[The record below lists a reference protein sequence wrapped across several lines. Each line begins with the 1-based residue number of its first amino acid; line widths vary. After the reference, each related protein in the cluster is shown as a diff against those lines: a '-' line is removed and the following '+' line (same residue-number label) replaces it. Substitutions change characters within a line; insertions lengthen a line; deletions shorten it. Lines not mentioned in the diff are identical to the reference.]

1 MEYFARQ
8 PLEIFALDANM
19 NRLNS
24 RIIYTS
30 LIWRRRYYE
39 PGEFQVTVFADDYDP
54 RWAYVYCY
62 DRPETGM
69 IQKVQYDDTAHT
81 PDGRDTVTV
90 SGFFLEEML
99 SWTTFLVEQTETETE
114 IIERPRNS
122 NNLPPMHTEL
132 EVWEDPTTGGLVYKD
147 LATGDYKGSDGQV
160 VDMGSDFVR
169 VDYVYNGKESIR
181 EDGSTGYWR
190 DAAGYY
196 TSEDG
201 KLHSVYYGSY
211 ETDTEATDDTYD
223 VSLKVGSTYFYYN
236 DAYNRYFAVRGVRK
250 KRADTYIGQLKAWE
264 RGPKTKEV
272 QVKGPWQRTEI
283 GEPEAVKDSVQLVY
297 GWVRKFWTNEMT
309 FVETDVTGIEK
320 AIDPSLKTL
329 REFAYSTLQEIEA
342 SLRITYDFEMDTW
355 AFWVYRG
362 DDLTQSANAPSETAI
377 ATLAASSD
385 YPVPDGYTALEYIQS
400 TGTQY
405 IDTLYKPNG
414 QTYVEMDAKIIAVG
428 SYPTLFGT
436 RDNNSDYFWLYNN
449 GNGSESTDFT
459 IAVKEKKLTVQAP
472 QFDRMTFSIGGGY
485 GYAGSSSTE
494 ADTSGLDCPYN
505 LYLLSA
511 NRNDVPNYNA
521 SARLYSTS
529 ITEGET
535 LIRDFVPCKRDSD
548 GTVGLYDTI
557 NGRFYA
563 NAGSG
568 SFVAGPEIARPA
580 DPEPT
585 PEPSGAG
592 RWQTFNDTWGSMY
605 DYSASTDD
613 SAYRNTCFVLYQYD
627 KPKSFDDEGYPA
639 VKPVFGEV
647 EDGSS
652 PTGSGWGR
660 VGFSVPYET
669 VQGYYEVYIGEDGE
683 TRKEV
688 YLDQR
693 NVKPSC
699 DQGWPR
705 DTIEWTTPGMPTPEQ
720 LGLTKCKDVY
730 DAFPDNLKDAG
741 EEYLATEW
749 GVVDTLD
756 TGTLDTDGY
765 ITKYDLGDRVD
776 WAVNALG
783 IQKEARITAVEEVY
797 ESGRIDI
804 NLTIGEEQV
813 TVSRRIRRAN
823 GGRAG

>member
-1 MEYFARQ
+1 MEYYARQ

-69 IQKVQYDDTAHT
+69 VQKVQYDDTAHT

-99 SWTTFLVEQTETETE
+99 SWTTFLVEQTETETVV
-114 IIERPRNS
+114 IERPRNR
-122 NNLPPMHTEL
+122 NNIPTTHTEL
-132 EVWEDPTTGGLVYKD
+132 EVWEDPTTGLLAYKD
-147 LATGDYKGSDGQV
+147 PVDGEYKSADGQV
-160 VDMGSDFVR
+160 VDMGSDFVQ

-181 EDGSTGYWR
+181 EDGSKGWWN
-190 DAAGYY
+190 DSAGYY

-201 KLHSVYYGSY
+201 KLHSVFYGSY
-211 ETDTEATDDTYD
+211 DVDDEATDDAYD
-223 VSLKVGSTYFYYN
+223 VALKVNGTYFYYN
-236 DAYNRYFAVRGVRK
+236 DGYKRYFAVSGVAD
-250 KRADTYIGQLKAWE
+250 KRENTFIGRLKAWE

-272 QVKGPWQRTEI
+272 QIKGPWQRTEI
-283 GEPEAVKDSVQLVY
+283 GEPETVKDSVQLVY
-297 GWVRKFWTNEMT
+297 DWVRKFWTNEMQ

-329 REFAYSTLQEIEA
+329 REFAYSTLQEVEA

-355 AFWVYRG
+355 AFWVYKG
-362 DDLTQSANAPSETAI
+362 DDLTQATNAPEETSQVA
-377 ATLAASSD
+377 ALASSSD
-385 YPVPDGYTALEYIQS
+385 YPVPEGYTELEYIQS
-400 TGTQY
+400 VGAQY
-405 IDTLYKPNG
+405 IDTGFQPNQDTRAVCDFELMATPYSQVVMFGERPTWG
-414 QTYVEMDAKIIAVG
+414 QDQFLLTYTGSTFRSDYGTQNTSFPASIQAVG
-428 SYPTLFGT
+428 RHTIDKNRNVSTLDGT
-436 RDNNSDYFWLYNN
+436 VVSAS
-449 GNGSESTDFT
+449 GE
-459 IAVKEKKLTVQAP
+459 
-472 QFDRMTFSIGGGY
+472 TFSSGMNIY
-485 GYAGSSSTE
+485 ICALNNNETASIFSTMKVY
-494 ADTSGLDCPYN
+494 SFK
-505 LYLLSA
+505 LYD
-511 NRNDVPNYNA
+511 N
-521 SARLYSTS
+521 
-529 ITEGET
+529 GT
-535 LIRDFVPCKRDSD
+535 LVRDLVPCKVDAS
-548 GTVGLYDTI
+548 GAVGMWDKVGQT
-557 NGRFYA
+557 FYA

-568 SFVAGPEIARPA
+568 SFVAGPDVPRPV
-580 DPEPT
+580 DPEP
-585 PEPSGAG
+585 PEPSKVG

-627 KPKSFDDEGYPA
+627 KPRGFDDEGYPA
-639 VKPVFGEV
+639 IEPVFGEV

-652 PTGSGWGR
+652 STGTGVGR
-660 VGFSVPYET
+660 IGFSVPYDT
-669 VQGYYEVYIGEDGE
+669 VQGYYEVYVGEDGE

-693 NVKPSC
+693 DVKPSA
-699 DQGWPR
+699 DQDWPR
-705 DTIEWTTPGMPTPEQ
+705 DTIKWTVPGRPTPEQ
-720 LGLTKCKDVY
+720 LGLTKCKDIY
-730 DAFPDNLKDAG
+730 DAYPDTLKDAG
-741 EEYLATEW
+741 KEYLATEW

-776 WAVNALG
+776 WSVNALG
-783 IQKEARITAVEEVY
+783 ITKEARITAVEEVY

-813 TVSRRIRRAN
+813 TVSRRVRRQS